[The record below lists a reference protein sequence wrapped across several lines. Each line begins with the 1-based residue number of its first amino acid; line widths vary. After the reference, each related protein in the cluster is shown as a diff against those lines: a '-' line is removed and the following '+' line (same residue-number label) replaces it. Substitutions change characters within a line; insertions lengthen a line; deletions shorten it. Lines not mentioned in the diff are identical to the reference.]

1 MSLRRLY
8 TGLMLV
14 LFGLLVLNGC
24 SSGASLPDSQR
35 LVGQARVNMR
45 SGNTYMTYEEYD
57 LALERYLEVLDENPE
72 YIEALKNIGD
82 IYFFYAETTPAQA
95 DEYYFQSYHYYDQA
109 IESYDKIQEEGN
121 YPQFK
126 EIIEDADLKRRG
138 AWARLFNVGQDL
150 FTEGMI
156 NESLEHFFDLSDLT
170 PDSTNVFVMIAT
182 IYQTQGEDDRAA
194 DFFEHIAEIDPQ
206 DTVSR
211 NNLALYHFNNQNYV
225 EAISWYEELIE
236 IDPNDPEVYYNI
248 GFVYMNM
255 EGGENQALEAFE
267 TAYELDN
274 TFLDAVIN
282 AGFTAFNLMRYD
294 KAVEYFKEVLEVTPD
309 DQEVT
314 LYLLYAFEHEGN
326 YEEMLEYA
334 QHLYQLDNQSIEAVQ
349 FIILAAHRLERTDLQ
364 NEYLEILNQLED
376 N

>member
-1 MSLRRLY
+1 
-8 TGLMLV
+8 
-14 LFGLLVLNGC
+14 
-24 SSGASLPDSQR
+24 
-35 LVGQARVNMR
+35 
-45 SGNTYMTYEEYD
+45 
-57 LALERYLEVLDENPE
+57 
-72 YIEALKNIGD
+72 
-82 IYFFYAETTPAQA
+82 
-95 DEYYFQSYHYYDQA
+95 
-109 IESYDKIQEEGN
+109 
-121 YPQFK
+121 
-126 EIIEDADLKRRG
+126 
-138 AWARLFNVGQDL
+138 
-150 FTEGMI
+150 MI

-211 NNLALYHFNNQNYV
+211 NNLALYHFNNQNYE